1 MPTKDKNTEQPK
13 ASEPG
18 RSQESLAT
26 LSGDLGMDRFARIF
40 EASARRWDLIVYPA
54 LFMFIILA
62 AYGFYLVFSLTE
74 DMHTLAKNVDANM
87 AENMRSM
94 SENLN
99 LLSRNV
105 ALMSDRI
112 SEMSLNM
119 ENIDEN
125 TTVMN
130 DYMADIST
138 QLDTLTPI
146 LANMQVMTRSIQN
159 MDGTI
164 RVITANTGVMSRDMS
179 IMNQNV
185 SRPMGVFNSFM
196 PW

>member
-1 MPTKDKNTEQPK
+1 MPTKDQNTEQPK
-13 ASEPG
+13 AGEPG
-18 RSQESLAT
+18 QSAASSQSNAT
-26 LSGDLGMDRFARIF
+26 DLGMDRFARIF
-40 EASARRWDLIVYPA
+40 EASARRWELIVYPA

-94 SENLN
+94 SANIN
-99 LLSRNV
+99 LLSKNV
-105 ALMSDRI
+105 AIMSDRV

-125 TTVMN
+125 TTIMN
-130 DYMADIST
+130 DHMADISL
-138 QLDTLTPI
+138 QMNTLTPI
-146 LANMQVMTRSIQN
+146 LANMEVMTRSIQN

>member
-1 MPTKDKNTEQPK
+1 MPTEDKNTQQSK
-13 ASEPG
+13 AEEP
-18 RSQESLAT
+18 RQSAESPERTAA
-26 LSGDLGMDRFARIF
+26 DLGMDRFARIF
-40 EASARRWDLIVYPA
+40 EASARRWELIVYPA

-94 SENLN
+94 SANLN

-105 ALMSDRI
+105 ALMSDRV

-119 ENIDEN
+119 ESIDEN

-130 DYMADIST
+130 DYMADISS
-138 QLDTLTPI
+138 QMNTLTPI
-146 LANMQVMTRSIQN
+146 LANMEVMTRSIQN

-164 RVITANTGVMSRDMS
+164 RVITANTGIMSRDMS

>member
-1 MPTKDKNTEQPK
+1 MPTKDQNTVGPK
-13 ASEPG
+13 TGESG
-18 RSQESLAT
+18 QSGESLQK
-26 LSGDLGMDRFARIF
+26 LSDELGMDRFARIF
-40 EASARRWDLIVYPA
+40 EASARRWELIVYPA

-74 DMHTLAKNVDANM
+74 DMSTLARNVDANM
-87 AENMRSM
+87 SENMRSM
-94 SENLN
+94 SANIN

-105 ALMSDRI
+105 ALMSDRV

-119 ENIDEN
+119 ESIDEN
-125 TTVMN
+125 TLTMN
-130 DYMADIST
+130 DYMADISR
-138 QLDTLTPI
+138 QMNTLEPM
-146 LANMQVMTRSIQN
+146 LANIGAMTRSMQN
-159 MDGTI
+159 MDATI

-185 SRPMGVFNSFM
+185 SRPMSTFNSFM